1 MLPFLL
7 FLVYFNLTAALRFPD
22 SARNILPWKRSEVE
36 ERQPQP
42 QPTCPCLSTDPGTTV
57 FWEHAPFAAAASAAP
72 TPTGYISVYTNGQ
85 TYHDADG
92 YLGFTT
98 IEEYDSTICAGLCDS
113 IADCASF
120 EICKSGS
127 ECKYSKCDK
136 LTIWLSQTTKK
147 IRLLLRLSQLQ
158 QQSNVFSGRD

>member
-7 FLVYFNLTAALRFPD
+7 FLVYFGLTAAFRFPD

-42 QPTCPCLSTDPGTTV
+42 TCPCLSTDPDTTA
-57 FWEHAPFAAAASAAP
+57 FWNHAPFAAAASAAP
-72 TPTGYISVYTNGQ
+72 TPTGYISAYTNGQ
-85 TYHDADG
+85 TYQNADG

-98 IEEYDSTICAGLCDS
+98 IEEYDSTICASLCDS

-120 EICKSGS
+120 EICKLGSG
-127 ECKYSKCDK
+127 CKYSK
-136 LTIWLSQTTKK
+136 LIIWSSQTSKE
-147 IRLLLRLSQLQ
+147 IYPLLLLRPFQ